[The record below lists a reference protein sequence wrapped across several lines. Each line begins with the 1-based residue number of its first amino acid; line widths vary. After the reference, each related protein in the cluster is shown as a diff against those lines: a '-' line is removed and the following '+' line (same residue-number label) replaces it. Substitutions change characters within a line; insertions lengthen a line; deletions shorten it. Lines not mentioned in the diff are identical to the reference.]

1 MPFTMLLKWSAIYN
15 RGGVCV
21 FFYSI
26 LPHRHIHWHCSCALN
41 DKFDFLSHTVFLF
54 LFRLSKLELLKL
66 MILQCL
72 KISETAEITIFYY
85 REEERKNSIR
95 LSMEIVVAKEGGG
108 EAFKLLSLRLP

>member
-1 MPFTMLLKWSAIYN
+1 
-15 RGGVCV
+15 
-21 FFYSI
+21 
-26 LPHRHIHWHCSCALN
+26 
-41 DKFDFLSHTVFLF
+41 
-54 LFRLSKLELLKL
+54 

-95 LSMEIVVAKEGGG
+95 LSMKIVVAKEGGG